1 MCSGKTTL
9 GRMMARDE
17 GLEFIDLDEY
27 IEQREGKSV
36 SDIFREKGESGFRE
50 IERQSLREVSEKE
63 NCVIACGG
71 GTPCFFDNMDF
82 MNSCGET
89 IFLESSEEVLLDR
102 LLKYGSLRPIVA
114 GKSKNEILE
123 IIRRQMD
130 ERKKFYDQA
139 KRKLNT
145 DWL

>member
-114 GKSKNEILE
+114 GKSKDEILE